1 MGDRDTG
8 QCVRLAASDAFV
20 RSPGL
25 RQTRL
30 RVDRNQRI
38 DCRVVRF
45 DSIKIGARQI
55 DARNLLFGEM
65 LGKLF
70 EA

>member
-25 RQTRL
+25 SQTRL
-30 RVDRNQRI
+30 RIDRNQRI

-55 DARNLLFGEM
+55 DTRNLFFSEM
-65 LGKLF
+65 SGKF
-70 EA
+70 F